1 MLADMTSKQP
11 PPQDPYDST
20 GNLPSYGSV
29 PPPAE
34 GGYPP
39 PPPEG
44 GYPPPPPG
52 GYPPPVPGGPAPYD
66 ASSAIGYGWRKFKEN
81 VGPMIL
87 ATLLVAAVSIALGVL
102 SEVIAPSP
110 SMLASDGSFEFD
122 GGGLG
127 ASIVVQTIVGIFT
140 YYFAAMLTRGSLDV
154 VDGKKFDMGAAFA
167 ALNVGK
173 VLLTGLVLSVV
184 STVGFV
190 LCIAPGVIFTI
201 FAFFTI
207 YFVIDSDQDP
217 IQAIG
222 SSFKLVSANFGQAL
236 LSGLLAVLVVLGGAL
251 LCLVGLLAAIP
262 VVSIAGAYAF
272 RRFQGQPVAP

>member
-1 MLADMTSKQP
+1 MLADMTSNEP
-11 PPQDPYDST
+11 PPHDPYDSAS
-20 GNLPSYGSV
+20 NLPSYGS
-29 PPPAE
+29 A
-34 GGYPP
+34 P

-66 ASSAIGYGWRKFKEN
+66 ASAAIGYGWRKFKEN
-81 VGPMIL
+81 AGPMIL
-87 ATLLVAAVSIALGVL
+87 ATLLVVAVSIALAVL

-110 SMLASDGSFEFD
+110 SMVASDGSFEFD

-127 ASIVVQTIVGIFT
+127 ASIVVQTIVGILSYF
-140 YYFAAMLTRGSLDV
+140 FAAMLTRGSLDV
-154 VDGKKFDMGAAFA
+154 VDGKTFEMGAAFA
-167 ALNVGK
+167 ALNVSK

-184 STVGFV
+184 STIGFF
-190 LCIAPGVIFTI
+190 LCIAPGIIFTI

-236 LSGLLAVLVVLGGAL
+236 LSGLLAALVILGGAL
-251 LCLVGLLAAIP
+251 LCGVGLLAAIP
-262 VVSIAGAYAF
+262 VVSIAAAYAF
-272 RRFQGQPVAP
+272 RRFQGQPIAP